1 MSNIKLSVLVCTL
14 PSRLHQLPSIIKEL
28 DKQATGKPVEILYLG
43 DNGLMD
49 VGVKRNTLVNMAQGD
64 YVVHVDDDDR
74 ITSDYIDYILA
85 GIGDRTVDSVVF
97 DVEITINGKDPKKV
111 KYGKDLV
118 NCKQPYG
125 YDRMTNHIMC
135 VKRSI
140 AVKHPFMVTG
150 RAKDGKWGR
159 VMATVLKSEAR
170 IDKVLYYYDFY
181 GDRSEVRAR
190 YKKFPDLYP
199 KER

>member
-14 PSRLHQLPSIIKEL
+14 PSRLNQLPGLIKNL
-28 DKQATGKPVEILYLG
+28 NKQAEGKPVEILYLG

-49 VGVKRNTLVNMAQGD
+49 VGVKRNIMVNMAQGD

-74 ITSDYIDYILA
+74 VTPDYIDYILA
-85 GIGDRTVDSVVF
+85 GIGDCTVDSVVF
-97 DVEITINGKDPKKV
+97 DVEITINGKDPKRV
-111 KYGKDLV
+111 KYGRELV

-135 VKRSI
+135 VKKSI
-140 AVKHPFMVTG
+140 AVENPFMETG

-159 VMATVLKSEAR
+159 VMAKVLKSEAR
-170 IDKVLYYYDFY
+170 IDKILYYYDFY
-181 GDRSEVRAR
+181 GNKSEVRAR
-190 YKKFPDLYP
+190 YRKFPDLYP
-199 KER
+199 REK